1 MTQRTAVPEADIRW
15 EVLPEYREALLG
27 ADGLR
32 LGEWLAAGQA
42 QAVKQGPHRTI
53 YHVRVGDLD
62 FYVKHYPLPD
72 LRAWM
77 RQLVR
82 PSKARGEYQN
92 ALHVA
97 RRGVPTF
104 VPLGMGEQRT
114 LWGPGESFLITRT
127 LAATEPLNTF
137 LEATWTQ
144 LPAARRARLAPRLAA
159 TLGSLLAKM
168 HDAGIYHT
176 DLHAGNLLIRVT
188 PDDRPALFLIDLHA
202 VSLRGPLDW
211 PTTRENLIMLNRWFS
226 LRVNRSDR
234 LRFWQAYCRL
244 RRNCPGRKDIASSI
258 GKLESRGLHTERLAL
273 ARDLERR
280 TGESNVG
287 FWLRRDR
294 RCLEDNRA
302 YRRIRTDDIAGYAVT
317 DLDAG
322 VLQSLAADPDEP
334 FRRPGVRLLK
344 DSRSSTVAELDIIQ
358 DGMPRKAIY
367 KRFCV
372 TVWSDPWVALVR
384 PTAALRSWVAGQGLR
399 ERSVPTPR
407 PLAMLQRVRRGMCQE
422 GYLLTEKIDDALD
435 LHGFLGRLDLL
446 PVAQRRHGLRRLI
459 DLLAKVL
466 RHLHRCRLS
475 HRDLKASNILV
486 SCSGLP
492 EPEPLQQPQ
501 AAEAAE
507 ALSVWLID
515 LVGVTRN
522 RRLRRPRRVQNLA
535 RLNASFFQ
543 NPTVTR
549 SDKLRFLRTY
559 MQWGLF
565 GKDGWKTWWRAIER
579 ATRAK
584 VARNLRKGRPLK

>member
-1 MTQRTAVPEADIRW
+1 
-15 EVLPEYREALLG
+15 VLPEYREALLG
-27 ADGLR
+27 PSGLR
-32 LGEWLAAGQA
+32 LEEWLATDQA

-53 YHVRVGDLD
+53 YHVRLPDLD

-114 LWGPGESFLITRT
+114 LWGAGESFLITHT
-127 LAATEPLNTF
+127 LASTEPLNTF
-137 LEATWTQ
+137 LESTWPQ
-144 LPAARRARLAPRLAA
+144 LPARRRACLAPRLAA
-159 TLGSLLAKM
+159 TLGDLMAKM

-176 DLHAGNLLIRVT
+176 DLHAGNLLIRLQ
-188 PDDRPALFLIDLHA
+188 PDDRPVLFLIDLHA

-211 PTTRENLIMLNRWFS
+211 PTTRENLVMLNRWFS

-234 LRFWQAYCRL
+234 LRFWQAYCV
-244 RRNCPGRKDIASSI
+244 RRTNCRGSI
-258 GKLESRGLHTERLAL
+258 LGSNWLTLAL
-273 ARDLERR
+273 DLEQR
-280 TGESNVG
+280 TVESNIG

-294 RCLEDNRA
+294 RCVEDNRA
-302 YRRIRTDDIAGYAVT
+302 YRRIRSEGIAGYAAT
-317 DLDAG
+317 DLDAS
-322 VLQSLAADPDEP
+322 VLDALIADPDKP
-334 FRRPGVRLLK
+334 FHRPGARLLK
-344 DSRSSTVAELDIIQ
+344 DSRSSTVAELEIIQ
-358 DGMPRKAIY
+358 EGVPRKAIY

-372 TVWSDPWVALVR
+372 TAWSDPLVALVR
-384 PTAALRSWVAGQGLR
+384 PTAAVRSWVAGQGLR
-399 ERSVPTPR
+399 ERSLPTPR
-407 PLAMLQRVRRGMCQE
+407 PLAMLHRVRQGMFQE

-435 LHGFLGRLDLL
+435 LHDFLGRIELL
-446 PVAQRRHGLRRLI
+446 PPAERHRRLRHLI

-475 HRDLKASNILV
+475 HRDLKATNILV
-486 SCSGLP
+486 SCAPLCRPTSLP
-492 EPEPLQQPQ
+492 RVQVTEDM
-501 AAEAAE
+501 
-507 ALSVWLID
+507 SVWLID

-522 RRLRRPRRVQNLA
+522 RRLHRPRRVQNLA
-535 RLNASFFQ
+535 RLHASFFQ
-543 NPTVTR
+543 NPAVTR
-549 SDKLRFLRTY
+549 TDKLRFLRTY
-559 MQWGLF
+559 MQWGLL
-565 GKDGWKTWWRAIER
+565 GKEGWKNCWHAIER

>member
-1 MTQRTAVPEADIRW
+1 MTKPAALPQSDIRW
-15 EVLPEYREALLG
+15 EVLPEHRDRLLG
-27 ADGLR
+27 QDGLR
-32 LGEWLAAGQA
+32 LEEWLAAGQA
-42 QAVKQGPHRTI
+42 QAVKQGPHRTVH
-53 YHVRVGDLD
+53 HVRLADLD

-82 PSKARGEYQN
+82 PSKARGEYLN

-97 RRGVPTF
+97 ERGVPTF
-104 VPLGMGEQRT
+104 VPLGMGEQHT

-127 LAATEPLNTF
+127 LEATEPLNTF
-137 LEATWTQ
+137 LEVTWLQ

-159 TLGSLLAKM
+159 TLGCLLAKM

-176 DLHAGNLLIRVT
+176 DLHAGNLLIRVQ
-188 PDDRPALFLIDLHA
+188 PDDQPVLFLIDLHA

-211 PTTRENLIMLNRWFS
+211 PTARENLVMLNRWFS

-244 RRNCPGRKDIASSI
+244 RRNCPGLKHIRTAA
-258 GKLESRGLHTERLAL
+258 GAFESRGILTRQLAL
-273 ARDLERR
+273 ARDLEQR
-280 TGESNVG
+280 TCESNVG

-294 RCLEDNRA
+294 RCVEDNRA

-317 DLDAG
+317 DLDVE
-322 VLQSLAADPDEP
+322 VLRSLAADPDEP
-334 FRRPGVRLLK
+334 FGRSGIRLLK

-358 DGMPRKAIY
+358 DGVPRKAIY

-372 TVWSDPWVALVR
+372 TAWSDPWVAMVR

-407 PLAMLQRVRRGMCQE
+407 PLAIFQRVRRGMFQE
-422 GYLLTEKIDDALD
+422 GYLLTEKIDDAFD
-435 LHGFLGRLDLL
+435 LHDFLGRLDML
-446 PVAQRRHGLRRLI
+446 PAAERRRRLHRI
-459 DLLAKVL
+459 IELLAKVL
-466 RHLHRCRLS
+466 RHLHCCRLS
-475 HRDLKASNILV
+475 HRDLKATNILV
-486 SCSGLP
+486 SCAGLA
-492 EPEPLQQPQ
+492 EPHSFPPD
-501 AAEAAE
+501 EAGGATDG
-507 ALSVWLID
+507 LSVWLID

-535 RLNASFFQ
+535 RLHASFCQ
-543 NPTVTR
+543 NPAVTR
-549 SDKLRFLRTY
+549 ADKLRFLRTY

-565 GKDGWKTWWRAIER
+565 GKEGWKTWWRAIER